1 MLALPH
7 LDQQGTEELLRLMA
21 IESSDS
27 PDIVRVQEEVV
38 QAAAGIQPMDV
49 RLTRSATKALK
60 AEVVRRLS
68 TGHYCPPT
76 ELLVAEAVRR
86 QFERR

>member
-1 MLALPH
+1 
-7 LDQQGTEELLRLMA
+7 MA
-21 IESSDS
+21 AESSDMTDG

-49 RLTRSATKALK
+49 RLTRPATKALK

-68 TGHYCPPT
+68 TGHYCPPC
-76 ELLVAEAVRR
+76 ELLVAEAVSK